1 MAVEKSR
8 EEIAERAAVTQEEA
22 RRERRGEAPI
32 KAEYLVRRNE
42 QAESGSEPKPETKP
56 EEAKPETSSE
66 AKPEPGKKQKK
77 QKRNRRPVERDNLC
91 RKIALGEECP
101 FGDTCKSSHD
111 IQAFIASKPKD
122 LEGTCVLFDKF
133 GKCSFGV
140 RCRFSSSHTT
150 ADHKQIVKEQAQ
162 PAEELNRMD
171 RDVQIRLRKRL
182 EQFPRTK
189 EYEQLWNQADGPPAQ
204 ETDDSMKTACKRART
219 RKHIEFAGKTYL
231 APLTTVGNLPFRRI
245 CKGFGVDITCSEM
258 ALASNIVQG
267 QGTELALLRRHA
279 SEDLFG
285 VQLAGSRADVMG
297 KAAEFVSNNCQVDF
311 IDVNVGCPIDMAFN
325 SGGGSALLAHPRKL
339 ERIVRT
345 VVAAADCDVTVKL
358 RTGVTKDALVAHKLV
373 PKLREWGARLGT
385 LHGRTRQQRYTKLA
399 DWDYISQC
407 HEVAPVP
414 LFGDGDVMSWEEYW
428 EHLEARKQSD
438 GVMIGR
444 GALIKP
450 WVFRE
455 ISERKVWDI
464 SAGERLD
471 MLKQFARFGM
481 EHWGTDAQG
490 IETTRRYMLEWQS
503 FLHRYI
509 PPGLLEVLPQRM
521 NERPPPFVGRSDL
534 ETLLASPSASDWI
547 KISEMLLGPAHP
559 DFTFVPKHKS
569 NSYS

>member
-1 MAVEKSR
+1 MAVEQSR
-8 EEIAERAAVTQEEA
+8 EEEIAERAAATQAEA
-22 RRERRGEAPI
+22 KRERRGEAPI
-32 KAEYLVRRNE
+32 KAEYLVQRND
-42 QAESGSEPKPETKP
+42 QA
-56 EEAKPETSSE
+56 EAKPAE
-66 AKPEPGKKQKK
+66 AKPDEAKPNEANSSQKDGRK
-77 QKRNRRPVERDNLC
+77 QKRNRKPVERDNLC
-91 RKIALGEECP
+91 RKIAQGEECA
-101 FGDTCKSSHD
+101 FGASCKSSHD
-111 IQAFIASKPKD
+111 IQAFMATKPKD
-122 LEGTCVLFDKF
+122 LGSTCVLFAKF

-140 RCRFSSSHTT
+140 RCRFAAAHTT
-150 ADHKQIVKEQAQ
+150 EDFKQITDEQRAR
-162 PAEELNRMD
+162 PSEERNRMG
-171 RDVQIRLRKRL
+171 RDVQIRLRKRQ
-182 EQFPRTK
+182 EQFPRTA
-189 EYEQLWNQADGPPAQ
+189 EYERLWSQTGGPPDGEAGA
-204 ETDDSMKTACKRART
+204 DDSMRVPEGKRART
-219 RKHIEFAGKTYL
+219 RKHVEFAGKTYL

-258 ALASNIVQG
+258 ALANNIVQG

-285 VQLAGSRADVMG
+285 VQLAGSRAEAMG
-297 KAAEFVSNNCQVDF
+297 KAAEFVSNNCDVDF

-358 RTGVTKDALVAHKLV
+358 RMGVTKDALVAHKLV
-373 PKLREWGARLGT
+373 PQLAQWGARMGT

-399 DWDYISQC
+399 DWDYIAQC
-407 HEVAPVP
+407 HAAAPVP
-414 LFGDGDVMSWEEYW
+414 LFGGGDVMSWEDYW
-428 EHLEARKQSD
+428 EHVEARKQSD

-455 ISERKVWDI
+455 IGERRVWDI
-464 SAGERLD
+464 SASERLD
-471 MLKQFARFGM
+471 MLRDFARFGM
-481 EHWGTDAQG
+481 EHWGTDSQG

-547 KISEMLLGPAHP
+547 RISEMLLGPAHP

-569 NSYS
+569 NSYQ